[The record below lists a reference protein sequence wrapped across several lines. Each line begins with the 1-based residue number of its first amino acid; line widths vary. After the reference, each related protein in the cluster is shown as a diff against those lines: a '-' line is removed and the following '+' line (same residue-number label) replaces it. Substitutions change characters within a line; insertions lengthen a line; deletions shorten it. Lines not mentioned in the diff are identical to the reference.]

1 MDLAVQ
7 FEKELE
13 DKMYLAKR
21 DCKYP
26 ATRFRQMLK
35 EYGGVETAKRLI
47 QEGINGKVSEGFTT
61 LAYFEQR
68 PDLTL
73 EDSVCK
79 SEYQSL
85 FTHEEVEYCMK
96 MLSSKGDGPL

>member
-1 MDLAVQ
+1 MELAVQ

-13 DKMYLAKR
+13 DKMFLAKK

-35 EYGGVETAKRLI
+35 ERGGVGAAKYLI
-47 QEGINGKVSEGFTT
+47 QEGINGKVSDGFTR
-61 LAYFEQR
+61 LAWLEQR

-79 SEYQSL
+79 TEYQSL
-85 FTHEEVEYCMK
+85 FTREEIEYCMK
-96 MLSSKGDGPL
+96 MLSRK

>member
-1 MDLAVQ
+1 MDLAIQ

-13 DKMYLAKR
+13 DKMFLAKR

-35 EYGGVETAKRLI
+35 VYGGVETAKLLI
-47 QEGINGKVSEGFTT
+47 QEGINGKVSEGFTV
-61 LAYFEQR
+61 LAYIEQR
-68 PDLTL
+68 PDLTM

-79 SEYQSL
+79 AKYQSL
-85 FTHEEVEYCMK
+85 FTKEQIEHWKK
-96 MLSSKGDGPL
+96 MLPK